1 MAENENDQIMAA
13 DQVDDDAREINQE
26 GDGDGHHSPPP
37 PGEQLLNQGLAVDA
51 PPPAAPPPVREET
64 PEAINP
70 QIQIR
75 QPPQA
80 GGHAPGRP
88 NNEQRRDPL
97 PVPPLRARRN
107 MENRRGPDP
116 HLLEVHAIA
125 EARRVQRRV
134 ERATA
139 DEGMVE
145 AYDQMR
151 NQNQAL
157 MRFLESLPI
166 AAGARQLWNELKTA
180 NEMSDAALR
189 GTRKKLTDLN
199 ARKKGVMEQTPFCT
213 LPDFGDVIELP
224 HAREYR
230 LEEFKGDREQCLRNP
245 WLCLDWVQ
253 RALDHVE
260 HFKLTETTAI
270 MFFRR
275 HVTQDAGHTVRAAI
289 EDRKSLRE
297 LVVALET
304 NYGGLV
310 HPDMALEKCRRANR
324 QEKESIQA
332 FGARI
337 RNMAQMAM
345 RDRPI
350 AQRRADTL
358 SLARDSFMAALAPNL
373 KNILRMK
380 VDDRMRRGDAAPAFA
395 DLVDEAHN
403 LELER
408 IATKAVYETRREHS
422 ERVHLVQQA
431 DAWEHWCDAT
441 ARVEEPKLSDM
452 TALRV
457 SEWERR
463 KAVNAAAVNAAAANA
478 AAAKSAAA
486 TAATMTQVAANA
498 VAASPAFAAHAAPP
512 ALPAAHAGGQGR
524 PTAAAPAIARRIVG
538 EGGSAEGYIEVGE
551 VSDGTSQIF
560 VEDACGSGG
569 TILLVNQNGGPPRQM
584 RLDWK
589 SLGVTSDECVK
600 CGLEGHRAFGEGNT
614 KCPLR
619 AHKIEQK
626 PCERCGKG
634 GHLPEV
640 CLRSLDLMKA
650 AKNA

>member
-1 MAENENDQIMAA
+1 MAENTEEQVMPA
-13 DQVDDDAREINQE
+13 DQVVDAGVDAQVNADEEGAHLAPPPLGEQLPNPNQAVE
-26 GDGDGHHSPPP
+26 DAHLPADQRLAGDAAPALQAHPAQVERQPETRRRAAPGRQNFDHANANGPALPPP
-37 PGEQLLNQGLAVDA
+37 PRTR
-51 PPPAAPPPVREET
+51 RE
-64 PEAINP
+64 A
-70 QIQIR
+70 
-75 QPPQA
+75 
-80 GGHAPGRP
+80 
-88 NNEQRRDPL
+88 
-97 PVPPLRARRN
+97 
-107 MENRRGPDP
+107 ENRRPDP
-116 HLLEVHAIA
+116 HLLQVHAIA

-139 DEGMVE
+139 DEGMAE

-157 MRFLESLPI
+157 MRFLEALPMP
-166 AAGARQLWNELKTA
+166 AGTRQLWNDLTAA
-180 NEMSDAALR
+180 NEISDAALR
-189 GTRKKLTDLN
+189 GTRKKLNDLS
-199 ARKKGVMEQTPFCT
+199 ARKRGVMEQTPYCT
-213 LPDFGDVIELP
+213 LPEFGDVIVLP
-224 HAREYR
+224 HARDYR
-230 LEEFKGDREQCLRNP
+230 LEEFKGDRDQCLKNP

-310 HPDMALEKCRRANR
+310 HPDMALENCRRANR
-324 QEKESIQA
+324 REHETIQA

-337 RNMAQMAM
+337 RGMAQMAM

-350 AQRRADTL
+350 AQRRTDTL
-358 SLARDSFMAALAPNL
+358 SLARDSFMAALTPNL

-380 VDDRMRRGDAAPAFA
+380 VDDRQRRGDPIPAFA

-408 IATKAVYETRREHS
+408 VATKAVYETRREHS

-431 DAWEHWCDAT
+431 DAWEHWADVPLRA
-441 ARVEEPKLSDM
+441 AEPEIPDL
-452 TALRV
+452 TTLRV
-457 SEWERR
+457 AEWERR
-463 KAVNAAAVNAAAANA
+463 RTAAAATSTANA
-478 AAAKSAAA
+478 AKAAFPAAA
-486 TAATMTQVAANA
+486 
-498 VAASPAFAAHAAPP
+498 
-512 ALPAAHAGGQGR
+512 GGKPR
-524 PTAAAPAIARRIVG
+524 PTATTAPAAARRIVG
-538 EGGSAEGYIEVGE
+538 GVETGDGYIEVGDI
-551 VSDGTSQIF
+551 SDEPSQIF
-560 VEDACGSGG
+560 IDDVSGTGG
-569 TILLVNQNGGPPRQM
+569 TVLFIGKDGEPPRQM

-589 SLGVTSDECVK
+589 SLGVTADECAK
-600 CGLEGHRAFGEGNT
+600 CGLEGHRAFGEENA

-619 AHKIEQK
+619 ANRIERK
-626 PCERCGKG
+626 ACERCGKG

-640 CLRSLDLMKA
+640 CLRSLDFMKA